1 MELWNIMF
9 IFLTTFVYV
18 KIVTASS
25 PCPPEGYMEQYI
37 QNEVTSQINKLNR
50 DMLLMVQREVD
61 RLVNKEV
68 NSLKEELHD
77 SYQGKI
83 SGFGTIVP

>member
-25 PCPPEGYMEQYI
+25 PGPPEGYMEQKS
-37 QNEVTSQINKLNR
+37 TSQINKLNR

-68 NSLKEELHD
+68 NSLNEELHD
-77 SYQGKI
+77 SYHGKI
-83 SGFGTIVP
+83 SVFDISK

>member
-1 MELWNIMF
+1 MELWNKVFMLLTSF
-9 IFLTTFVYV
+9 IYV

-25 PCPPEGYMEQYI
+25 PAQTEGYLEQYI
-37 QNEVTSQINKLNR
+37 QNEVTSQINKLNSN
-50 DMLLMVQREVD
+50 MLLKLQREVD

-77 SYQGKI
+77 SFQGKI
-83 SGFGTIVP
+83 SVFKIRI

>member
-1 MELWNIMF
+1 MELWNIIF

-18 KIVTASS
+18 KIVTAFS
-25 PCPPEGYMEQYI
+25 PGPPVGYMEKYI

-50 DMLLMVQREVD
+50 KMLLMVQREVE
-61 RLVNKEV
+61 RLVKKEV

-77 SYQGKI
+77 SYHGKI
-83 SGFGTIVP
+83 SDLAL